1 MAGLPFRCAQTQ
13 LEAFNCMNSPPDRT
27 PQQHCDLVRGVAGTS
42 GFPAPRVS
50 TWHGT
55 SDFTVE
61 VGNLTELVDQWT
73 NVNGVDVVADA
84 TATIGAA
91 TRREYRNAQGQTRV
105 ESWTISN
112 MSHGTPV
119 DPRRGCGTAGA
130 FVLDVQLCSSRFAGE
145 FFGLIPTSSQDAG
158 VVVDAGPG
166 PVSDAGTPPDA
177 GSAFDAGT
185 AADAGSRPDAGVGR
199 VSGVGSSRLPT
210 SPTSA
215 RCERRHVA
223 VLQRTSARSDRVM
236 TSGPRPPQ
244 RRFARSRQGS
254 SSVALVVAGQ
264 VAARRGAEQQVAP
277 LAGEGPSPASSTPGS
292 TTSMWWPCAPSR
304 VRWRRPRA
312 RLAPG
317 TTWACSATE
326 RRSVRSG
333 RAPTNWEA
341 ARAAL
346 AVAPQGEKGRLVE
359 EWPVEARRVETQ
371 PVEVQPEGGRAVV
384 AVART
389 TVFRSWRF
397 RWSRFDALGLHDGP
411 PPLTER
417 RPS

>member
-1 MAGLPFRCAQTQ
+1 VTSIINMVSHLRTTRNVDPNRVFVTGLSAGGAMTSVLLSTHLDMFREGAVMAGLPFRCAQTQ

-199 VSGVGSSRLPT
+199 VSGVHGSQLHPHR
-210 SPTSA
+210 
-215 RCERRHVA
+215 
-223 VLQRTSARSDRVM
+223 
-236 TSGPRPPQ
+236 
-244 RRFARSRQGS
+244 
-254 SSVALVVAGQ
+254 
-264 VAARRGAEQQVAP
+264 
-277 LAGEGPSPASSTPGS
+277 
-292 TTSMWWPCAPSR
+292 
-304 VRWRRPRA
+304 
-312 RLAPG
+312 
-317 TTWACSATE
+317 
-326 RRSVRSG
+326 
-333 RAPTNWEA
+333 
-341 ARAAL
+341 RAASDGMWRCFSEL
-346 AVAPQGEKGRLVE
+346 LRGRI
-359 EWPVEARRVETQ
+359 
-371 PVEVQPEGGRAVV
+371 G
-384 AVART
+384 
-389 TVFRSWRF
+389 
-397 RWSRFDALGLHDGP
+397 
-411 PPLTER
+411 
-417 RPS
+417 